1 MGEVEAPEARINRT
15 AARDVVGLEV
25 VVFMEEFARVLMG
38 QLQDVVRRQVVDLTV
53 ELARYGVIG
62 RRDEIGTRGMKLWS
76 GLAQA
81 PAGVFAHRLGDGGQF
96 VALV

>member
-38 QLQDVVRRQVVDLTV
+38 QLQDVVRRQVVDFAAICGSHAV
-53 ELARYGVIG
+53 HWPRKIPRRYERRSSEPERLSGGIG
-62 RRDEIGTRGMKLWS
+62 
-76 GLAQA
+76 
-81 PAGVFAHRLGDGGQF
+81 
-96 VALV
+96 